1 MKVDSY
7 KNLGY
12 VQQSAYT
19 RTQNAA
25 NPNFSCS
32 LTGITPEIASD
43 TDKLVEFLLKN
54 KNLSKTSV

>member
-12 VQQSAYT
+12 VHQSAYT

-25 NPNFSCS
+25 NPNFRGS

-43 TDKLVEFLLKN
+43 TDKLVEFLLDRK
-54 KNLSKTSV
+54 SVV